1 MGPGTN
7 RTRWS
12 GSVFEATQDEVDGV
26 ARHARSCTPPSPDG
40 GPLDDVRRN
49 ARDAGDRHFDETMQ
63 RPRVIRLHFVR
74 DEFVLGSGGWRDV
87 R

>member
-1 MGPGTN
+1 MGPEAS
-7 RTRWS
+7 RTRWNR
-12 GSVFEATQDEVDGV
+12 SVFEATQDEVDRGGS
-26 ARHARSCTPPSPDG
+26 ARSLGHSILTGG

-49 ARDAGDRHFDETMQ
+49 VPDAIDCHLGEIMQ
-63 RPRVIRLHFVR
+63 RPSVMRLHFVR